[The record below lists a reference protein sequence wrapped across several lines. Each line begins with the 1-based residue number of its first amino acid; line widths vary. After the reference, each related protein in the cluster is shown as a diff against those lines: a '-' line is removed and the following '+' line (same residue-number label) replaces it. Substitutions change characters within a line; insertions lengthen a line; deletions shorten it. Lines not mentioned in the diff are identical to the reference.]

1 MAVAKGGGTV
11 SSSPAA
17 TPPANPAPIA
27 ATSDIAI
34 TVIDGP
40 IQNAVICLEKNANGV
55 CDAGEPTA
63 RTDATGKTTLKVDN
77 ADVGKFAVLAMAGT
91 DVVDADRPNT
101 HITTPF
107 AMTAPADKPAVV
119 SPLTTLVTTLV
130 QTLAQNAGLSS
141 AAARAQLKEQTGL
154 NVSLFED
161 FSKSAT
167 ADSKLAG
174 TLARIP
180 VVTKQQTSDAI
191 KGTVGTTGI
200 VGTNI
205 KASDID
211 KLVQARLIEI
221 LSNVLTASSNPATTA
236 AATPA
241 DKKPPFKRKQP
252 RCWQPWAI
260 KPAQFQLL
268 RW

>member
-27 ATSDIAI
+27 ATSDIAS

-40 IQNAVICLEKNANGV
+40 IQNAVICLDKNANGV

-77 ADVGKFAVLAMAGT
+77 ADVGKFAVLAMVGT
-91 DVVDADRPNT
+91 DVVDADRPNIP
-101 HITTPF
+101 ITTPF
-107 AMTAPADKPAVV
+107 AMTAPADKPAVL
-119 SPLTTLVTTLV
+119 SPLTTLV

-191 KGTVGTTGI
+191 KSTVGTTGI
-200 VGTNI
+200 LGTTV